1 MGTSYT
7 FNKFEKLSHKAS
19 IDYIFQK
26 KGKSIY
32 KSPVLLAYYKTDLE
46 TPFPCQLMVSVGK
59 RKFKKA
65 VDRNRIKRQIT
76 DVYRRHKHR
85 IYNAVGPEEK
95 YAIGI
100 LFLGNRHPKQVDLEK
115 KLILCFDEFIK
126 LLPQD

>member
-7 FNKFEKLSHKAS
+7 LHKLEKLSHKAS
-19 IDYIFQK
+19 IDSIFQK

-32 KSPVLLAYYKTDLE
+32 KSPVLMAYYKTDLE

-59 RKFKKA
+59 RKFKRA
-65 VDRNRIKRQIT
+65 VDRNIIKRQIT

-85 IYNAVGPEEK
+85 IYDAIGASDK

-100 LFLGNRHPKQVDLEK
+100 LFLGKRLPEQPDLEK
-115 KLILCFDEFIK
+115 KLILCFDDFIK
-126 LLPQD
+126 MLSQD

>member
-1 MGTSYT
+1 MGTSHT
-7 FNKFEKLSHKAS
+7 FHKLEKLSHKAS
-19 IDYIFQK
+19 IDSIFQK

-32 KSPVLLAYYKTDLE
+32 KSPILFAYYKTDLE

-76 DVYRRHKHR
+76 DVYRRHKYR
-85 IYNAVGPEEK
+85 MYEAVGPENK

-100 LFLGNRHPKQVDLEK
+100 LFLGKRHPEQADLEK
-115 KLILCFDEFIK
+115 KLILCIDEFIK
-126 LLPQD
+126 LLSQR